1 MVKSLNTL
9 DKNGISPPKGEKKMT
24 KTNYAIASH
33 IQDVHI
39 TVLIIFKVIDLQQ
52 YL

>member
-1 MVKSLNTL
+1 
-9 DKNGISPPKGEKKMT
+9 MT

-39 TVLIIFKVIDLQQ
+39 TVLTMFKLPDLQQ
-52 YL
+52 YQ